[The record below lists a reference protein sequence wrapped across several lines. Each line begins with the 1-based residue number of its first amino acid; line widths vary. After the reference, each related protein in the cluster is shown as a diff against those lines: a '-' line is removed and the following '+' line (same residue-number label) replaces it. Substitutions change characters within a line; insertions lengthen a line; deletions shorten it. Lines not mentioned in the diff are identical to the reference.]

1 MKRSAAVFLVV
12 LAASCNAQSPLRAPP
27 RELFPTGAF
36 DEKLM
41 LGACPLQVQT
51 FRTVRDEASP
61 SSTPIVGGHPRH
73 TLVDVRER
81 SDEVEVIA
89 LEIYAYPSAA
99 DRPLPDPEEPDV
111 VDGHEHFD
119 DESVSWRYP
128 SYSDRL
134 VSAVASED
142 KLHDMSVWLNGSPE
156 IRVRVLLRRKV
167 GGGLFDSLSHCFEG
181 YATTVAG
188 PNTSYARVVV
198 DTPSG
203 GSNQWVSLEL
213 Y

>member
-1 MKRSAAVFLVV
+1 MRRALALSIV
-12 LAASCNAQSPLRAPP
+12 LAGGCNAQAPMRAPP

-36 DEKLM
+36 DDKVA

-51 FRTVRDEASP
+51 FRTVRNETSP
-61 SSTPIVGGHPRH
+61 TSTPTVGGHPRH
-73 TLVDVRER
+73 TLVDLRER
-81 SDEVEVIA
+81 SQDVEVIA
-89 LEIYAYPSAA
+89 LEIDAYPSGA
-99 DRPLPDPEEPDV
+99 DRPPSDPEAPDAGE
-111 VDGHEHFD
+111 DSEHFD
-119 DESVSWRYP
+119 NDAVSWRYP

-134 VSAVASED
+134 VSAVATED
-142 KLHDMSVWLNGSPE
+142 PLHDMSVWLNGSPE
-156 IRVRVLLRRKV
+156 LRVRVLLRRKV

-188 PNTSYARVVV
+188 PNTSYARVVI
-198 DTPSG
+198 DTPSD

>member
-1 MKRSAAVFLVV
+1 MKRTVLTLVV
-12 LAASCNAQSPLRAPP
+12 AAAGCNAQAPLRAPP

-36 DEKLM
+36 DDTVA

-51 FRTVRDEASP
+51 FRTVRSETSP
-61 SSTPIVGGHPRH
+61 SSTPLVGGHPRH

-81 SDEVEVIA
+81 SEEVEVVA
-89 LEIYAYPSAA
+89 LAIDAYPSAA
-99 DRPLPDPEEPDV
+99 DRPHADPVSPE
-111 VDGHEHFD
+111 DGEHFD
-119 DESVSWRYP
+119 DEGVSWRYP

-156 IRVRVLLRRKV
+156 LRVRVLLRRKID
-167 GGGLFDSLSHCFEG
+167 GGLFDSLSHCFEG

-188 PNTSYARVVV
+188 PNTSYARVVI

-203 GSNQWVSLEL
+203 SSNQWVSLEL

>member
-1 MKRSAAVFLVV
+1 MKSSAALLIV
-12 LAASCNAQSPLRAPP
+12 LAAGCNAQAPMRAPP

-36 DEKLM
+36 DDKVA

-51 FRTVRDEASP
+51 FRTVRNETSP
-61 SSTPIVGGHPRH
+61 TSTPIVGGHPRH
-73 TLVDVRER
+73 TLVDLRER

-89 LEIYAYPSAA
+89 LEIDAYPSGA
-99 DRPLPDPEEPDV
+99 DRPPPDPDDPEV
-111 VDGHEHFD
+111 VDGHERFD

-134 VSAVASED
+134 VSAVATED
-142 KLHDMSVWLNGSPE
+142 RLHDMSVWLNGSPE
-156 IRVRVLLRRKV
+156 LRVRVLLRRKV
-167 GGGLFDSLSHCFEG
+167 GGGLFDSLSHCFEA
-181 YATTVAG
+181 YATTVAR
-188 PNTSYARVVV
+188 PSTSYARVVI
-198 DTPSG
+198 DTPSE